1 MKKASK
7 KKYYLDGEE
16 YTIEELREGYETI
29 TGIAYDDLTCYDKP
43 LTDEEIYNYLK
54 ETLEEE

>member
-1 MKKASK
+1 MEKVSK
-7 KKYYLDGEE
+7 KKYNLNGEE
-16 YTIEELREGYETI
+16 YTIEELRKGYEII

-54 ETLEEE
+54 EALEEE

>member
-1 MKKASK
+1 MKKVSK
-7 KKYYLDGEE
+7 KKYNLDGKE

-54 ETLEEE
+54 EALEEE

>member
-1 MKKASK
+1 MKK
-7 KKYYLDGEE
+7 YNIYGEL

-43 LTDEEIYNYLK
+43 LTDEEIYNYLLDAMK
-54 ETLEEE
+54 E

>member
-1 MKKASK
+1 MENTNK
-7 KKYYLDGEE
+7 KKYNLNGEE
-16 YTIEELREGYETI
+16 YTIEELRKGYEII